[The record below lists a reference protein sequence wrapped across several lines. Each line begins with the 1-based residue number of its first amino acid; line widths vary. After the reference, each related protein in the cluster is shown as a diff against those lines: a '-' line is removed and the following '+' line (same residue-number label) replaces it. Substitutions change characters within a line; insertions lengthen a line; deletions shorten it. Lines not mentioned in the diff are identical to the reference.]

1 MSAGID
7 IYQLHKNGGRKPAA
21 VFLKSLC
28 ESGDY
33 QVEIYGNP
41 AHLKR
46 IREKITD
53 KFEVPT
59 DTPAHVQRG
68 KVHVRA
74 KRPVNQHA
82 GDMFVGQFEVET
94 LF

>member
-1 MSAGID
+1 MPAGID
-7 IYQLHKNGGRKPAA
+7 IHQLHKNGGLKPGA
-21 VFLKSLC
+21 VFLKHLC
-28 ESGDY
+28 ESGDF

-41 AHLKR
+41 IHLKR

-53 KFEVPT
+53 KFEIPM

-74 KRPVNQHA
+74 KRPTNQHA
-82 GDMFVGQFEVET
+82 GDMFFGQFEPEV